1 MLPTTHLFYRLCH
14 RLGIPFQ
21 DLGGEAITIPITAAS
36 PAPAATITVATDSR
50 KAAEGSRTF
59 AEIDKDVGYKS
70 VVGVRVGV
78 QYGVTLNILPKSLPL
93 CSVKRPP
100 HLNVGSHPQETT
112 ADYGHNTMVGK
123 AGA

>member
-1 MLPTTHLFYRLCH
+1 MGTRPEKLDTGIKLPLPPPL
-14 RLGIPFQ
+14 PPSPSP
-21 DLGGEAITIPITAAS
+21 PIAE
-36 PAPAATITVATDSR
+36 R

-59 AEIDKDVGYKS
+59 AEIDKGEGYKS
-70 VVGVRVGV
+70 AVGVNVGV
-78 QYGVTLNILPKSLPL
+78 QSGVTLNILPKSLPL
-93 CSVKRPP
+93 CSVKRTP